1 MRHHVE
7 LGYSIV
13 SQLPGLEV
21 AAELVRSHEERFD
34 GTGYP
39 RGLRGEEIPIG
50 ARLFAVIDT
59 LDAMTSDRSYR
70 QGLSFEKAK
79 EEIQRMVGS
88 QFDPLAV
95 NLFLAEEK
103 VLRDMVA
110 IKCSHPEE
118 I

>member
-1 MRHHVE
+1 MWQNFLHRQQGIAEGITVF
-7 LGYSIV
+7 LGN
-13 SQLPGLEV
+13 LL
-21 AAELVRSHEERFD
+21 
-34 GTGYP
+34 GYP

-70 QGLSFEKAK
+70 QGLSFDRAK
-79 EEIQRMVGS
+79 EEIRSMAGS

-95 NLFLAEEK
+95 KLFLAEEK
-103 VLRDMVA
+103 ALRDMVA
-110 IKCSHPEE
+110 IKCSHPEG